1 MKKAISKSLIFV
13 SMAVIFALSMF
24 FGLSANIASAVHAD
38 ETLTIPT
45 QDTDL
50 LIVNAQSHDE
60 AILSA
65 TTSSNQTTFITGGSE
80 EDNRQSETYKWR
92 DVRNFNISLNTNS
105 TELTESTEYNY
116 KYTVTWTPALITNNR
131 ATFDTDHSITATI
144 FEAETSTKSE
154 IVSNLRFAI
163 DNNLTSS
170 ETTIVGQDKL
180 GDTYTKN
187 GGWGLYIFSFEYS
200 TIGQKQS
207 QIIELLPD
215 TIDGLSKPIIS
226 VKKISSDQTVEDAF
240 LFSVDASYKY
250 VKRDLIYWSISGT
263 GKDGRSYVLTPQD
276 IINPNTTNSVFPDES
291 VERTGPTFLFDPSI
305 EGTWKAECGIFRD
318 IEHTERYQTAYSEK
332 VSTVRGLST
341 QSLIWI
347 VVGAAAAAG
356 IAVAVIIFIS
366 IRREKVY

>member
-13 SMAVIFALSMF
+13 SMALIFALSMF
-24 FGLSANIASAVHAD
+24 FGLSANITSAVHAD
-38 ETLTIPT
+38 APLLISTE
-45 QDTDL
+45 DTSL
-50 LIVNAQSHDE
+50 LIVNAQSHDD
-60 AILSA
+60 AILNA
-65 TTSSNQTTFITGGSE
+65 TTSSNNTKFVTGASE
-80 EDNRQSETYKWR
+80 EEGRKSETYRWR
-92 DVRNFNISLNTNS
+92 DVRNFNIALNTNS
-105 TELTESTEYNY
+105 PDLSESTEYNY
-116 KYTVTWTPALITNNR
+116 KYTVTWTPALISNNQ
-131 ATFDTDHSITATI
+131 ATFDTDHSVTVTI
-144 FEAETSTKSE
+144 LEAKADTKSE
-154 IVSNLRFAI
+154 IVSNLRFAV
-163 DNNLTSS
+163 DNNLSS
-170 ETTIVGQDKL
+170 SSTTIVGQNKL
-180 GDTYTKN
+180 GDVYTKN

-215 TIDGLSKPIIS
+215 SVEGLSKPIIS

-291 VERTGPTFLFDPSI
+291 VERTGLTFLFDPAI
-305 EGTWKAECGIFRD
+305 EGTWEAQCGVFKD
-318 IEHTERYQTAYSEK
+318 IDRTERYETAYSEK

-341 QSLIWI
+341 QSIIWI

-356 IAVAVIIFIS
+356 IVVAVVIFVS
-366 IRREKVY
+366 IRKEKVY